1 MKKLLLMLSFLL
13 PVATATGASDL
24 STKAVMATVNG
35 SAITRSQVDA
45 EVRRL
50 IPRTLFH
57 QSIDAEK
64 LAAFRKDALDALI
77 DKELRI
83 QAAARLGLQVDKR
96 AVRAELKKVIARYP
110 SRREFEK
117 RLKAAGY
124 STRDAK
130 AEIERR
136 LLADLVYQQEVV
148 GRVQL
153 GDQEAQ
159 SYYNAHP
166 EKFVEPR
173 RFKLRNILIK
183 VPPLANDFEEK
194 ALADKAGAIAKQIRA
209 GLAFDAAVRKYAE
222 GDDRDEGGDMGWV
235 HEGRLVPEIEQAI
248 VKVKPGEIAGP
259 FRTFR
264 GFMIF
269 RVDDIRPERQV
280 PFAEIREKLLADLKE
295 KAIQERET
303 AWMAGLREKAQI
315 VRHEIPAWN

>member
-1 MKKLLLMLSFLL
+1 MKNLFLLLFFVMV
-13 PVATATGASDL
+13 VASGVDASDL
-24 STKAVMATVNG
+24 AAQAVLATVNG
-35 SAITRSQVDA
+35 VAITQAQVDG

-50 IPRTLFH
+50 VPRTLFH

-64 LAAFRKDALDALI
+64 LAAFRKDALDTLI

-83 QAAARLGLQVDKR
+83 QEATRLGLKADKR
-96 AVRAELKKVIARYP
+96 AVRAELKKVIASYP
-110 SRREFEK
+110 SRREFER
-117 RLKAAGY
+117 RLKTAGY
-124 STRDAK
+124 STHDAK

-136 LLADLVYQQEVV
+136 LLADLVYQREVV
-148 GRVQL
+148 ERVKL
-153 GDQEAQ
+153 GDTEAR
-159 SYYNAHP
+159 SYYDAHS

-173 RFKLRNILIK
+173 RFELRNILIK

-194 ALADKAGAIAKQIRA
+194 ALADKAREIVRRIEA
-209 GLAFDAAVRKYAE
+209 GLAFDEAVRKYAE
-222 GDDRDEGGDMGWV
+222 GDDRDEGGKMGWV

-248 VKVKPGEIAGP
+248 TQLKPGAIAGP

-269 RVDDIRPERQV
+269 RMDDIRPERQV
-280 PFAEIREKLLADLKE
+280 PFAEIREKLLADLTE
-295 KAIQERET
+295 KAIQEREA